1 MRNKLLMTV
10 AAAFVLSSVGAAG
23 FVANAAPS
31 PAEMKKA
38 GEIKDPAKADAAIAK
53 DEAKDAKKLAHKA
66 HKKAKRAHH
75 KAKVAAKKA
84 EKAEKK
90 AEKAEAPQ

>member
-1 MRNKLLMTV
+1 MRKKLLISV

-23 FVANAAPS
+23 FAAHAAPS
-31 PAEMKKA
+31 ASAMKKA

-75 KAKVAAKKA
+75 KAKVAIKKA
-84 EKAEKK
+84 EKAEK
-90 AEKAEAPQ
+90 AAGAPQ